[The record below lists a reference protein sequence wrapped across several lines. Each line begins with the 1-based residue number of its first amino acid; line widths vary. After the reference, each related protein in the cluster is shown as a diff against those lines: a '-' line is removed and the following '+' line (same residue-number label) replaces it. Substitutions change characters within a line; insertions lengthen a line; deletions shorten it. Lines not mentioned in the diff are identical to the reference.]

1 MISEEKKKEVKRTFF
16 LRIFASD
23 QIEVAEMSETIET
36 SMEGSWENENS
47 GGKRR
52 SEKEN
57 NPQWC
62 SNPQYFLNLTQP
74 THLKIILQ
82 KTGNTR
88 KTRGVKVGMTICRFD
103 TPQNKL
109 IG

>member
-62 SNPQYFLNLTQP
+62 SNPQYFLNLS
-74 THLKIILQ
+74 
-82 KTGNTR
+82 
-88 KTRGVKVGMTICRFD
+88 
-103 TPQNKL
+103 
-109 IG
+109 